1 MSLDFYL
8 YKKGA
13 KAEFTLEELQKRLQV
28 EFVVEKIHA
37 DERRKISSY
46 ALKLKK
52 GKEDLPFEQMSF
64 DQQED
69 GRYWIHTY
77 DYETRSYLFFLFMVA
92 QIARLL
98 NLVIEDPQWGEK
110 DILPDNFVTK
120 KRAELGNIPA
130 DVLEKLPEMLEE
142 ANESIKKSSKK

>member
-8 YKKGA
+8 YKKDA